1 MRNWDIQQIID
12 ILEQGAGIAMDY
24 YEAPS
29 ARLKSDLSIVT
40 EADHAI
46 EHAFGEVFDS
56 PETGSYL
63 IGEETVHTKD
73 TDYLDAA
80 LNEVAWIVDPIDGTA
95 PYAHHIPTW
104 GISLARMENGT
115 ITDGAIY
122 LPITNEMFVTDG
134 EEILYG
140 PPKELAPL
148 TVVRR
153 RPDNGGMIALTQ
165 SVVKLGTFKADNPVQ
180 ALACAVLPLTYLLLG
195 RYIGYQGTVKL
206 WDVAGALAMLTRAGF
221 SCVLMNGTTVGA
233 AVTDEVYHLDAKSPR
248 RWFLRDRLICGP
260 SPEAVDYLMAA
271 SSDR

>member
-1 MRNWDIQQIID
+1 MKDWDIQHISD
-12 ILEQGAGIAMDY
+12 LLVEGGRIALDY

-46 EHAFGEVFDS
+46 EHAFGRILDS

-63 IGEETVHTKD
+63 IGEETVHTKKA
-73 TDYLDAA
+73 DYLDAA
-80 LNEVAWIVDPIDGTA
+80 LSEVAWVVDPIDGTA

-104 GISLARMENGT
+104 GISLARMEQGT

-122 LPITNEMFVTDG
+122 LPITNEMFITDG
-134 EEILYG
+134 KAILYG
-140 PPKELAPL
+140 CPEKLAPL
-148 TVVRR
+148 TVIRR
-153 RPDNGGMIALTQ
+153 QTDKGGMIALTQ

-195 RYIGYQGTVKL
+195 RYLGYQGTVKL

-221 SCVLMNGTTVGA
+221 TCVLMNGTVVGN
-233 AVTDEVYHLDAKSPR
+233 AVTDQVYHLEATSPR
-248 RWFLRDRLICGP
+248 RWFLRDRMICGP
-260 SPEAVDYLMAA
+260 SQEAVDYLLAA
-271 SSDR
+271 SSDN